1 MKKESVLLQIKDLF
15 DWVNS
20 RYSDEK
26 DNLTAKD
33 VEELRIRVRSLM
45 SFVE

>member
-1 MKKESVLLQIKDLF
+1 MKKDPLLLQIKELF

-20 RYSDEK
+20 RYSDER

-33 VEELRIRVRSLM
+33 VQELRIRVRSL
-45 SFVE
+45 SSYVE